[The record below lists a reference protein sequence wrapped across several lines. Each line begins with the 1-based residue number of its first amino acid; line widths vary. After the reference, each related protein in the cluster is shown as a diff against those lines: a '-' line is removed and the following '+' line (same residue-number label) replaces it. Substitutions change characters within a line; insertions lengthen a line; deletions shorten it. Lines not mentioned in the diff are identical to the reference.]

1 MKEVLFSRQVQSF
14 MKLTM
19 RIGAED
25 ALEDNEGAIKLAVN
39 KHANCRSKHV
49 DVKHPQVG
57 EGRV

>member
-1 MKEVLFSRQVQSF
+1 